1 MSKKKYVKIK
11 KPGPPQPAVVKKPG
25 TGSKQSLLPWLLA
38 ALGVTAI
45 CLFPML
51 QNEFTNWD
59 DQYYVLNNRLLK
71 GPDWQGIFTE
81 PVVSNYHPVT
91 MLSLALN
98 YSISQL
104 DPFSYLLFN
113 YLLHLLNT
121 ALVFYFIYKISGAK
135 IEVAFLTALI
145 FGIHPLHVESVA
157 WIAERKDVL
166 YTVFFLL
173 SLLQYWRFLETEK
186 RRALWISLV
195 FFILSLLSKPAATI
209 LPLVLILLDY
219 WKGRPINRRS
229 LVEKIPF
236 FAAAL
241 ILGLYTYSIQSRG
254 AIAGF
259 DLYPLWV
266 RPFFGCY
273 TLMIYTIRFFIPY
286 PLSAFHPY
294 PSPDDLGSFVLIS
307 PLFVVGL
314 FYFLWRFRKNKTIMF
329 GILFFIVNLLLIL
342 QVLSIGFTIV
352 SERYT
357 YVPYIG
363 LAFMISMLLYDL
375 RYKFKNSIIITA
387 GLVAVVFGFITFQR
401 TKIWKNGGTLWNDVI
416 SKFPDAPMPR
426 TGRAGYLSQ
435 IAAELGPQ
443 MTSTKDS
450 LYSIALADCNHAV
463 KISPNEPIAYEKRGL
478 IYTVMKRDTQAMA
491 DATTLIRLQPVNAM
505 GYYIRGMV
513 YLRSNEPQK
522 SLDNFNQSLA
532 LKPYNDFVLDARGS
546 LLVNSFQ
553 RYGDALNDFNKAISI
568 SPLKGGFYMNRSIC
582 YYKMGNIDM
591 AKADAQKAIQYKA
604 QISDYYKGL
613 LDAHK

>member
-236 FAAAL
+236 F
-241 ILGLYTYSIQSRG
+241 SS
-254 AIAGF
+254 
-259 DLYPLWV
+259 
-266 RPFFGCY
+266 
-273 TLMIYTIRFFIPY
+273 
-286 PLSAFHPY
+286 S
-294 PSPDDLGSFVLIS
+294 S
-307 PLFVVGL
+307 
-314 FYFLWRFRKNKTIMF
+314 
-329 GILFFIVNLLLIL
+329 
-342 QVLSIGFTIV
+342 
-352 SERYT
+352 
-357 YVPYIG
+357 
-363 LAFMISMLLYDL
+363 
-375 RYKFKNSIIITA
+375 
-387 GLVAVVFGFITFQR
+387 
-401 TKIWKNGGTLWNDVI
+401 
-416 SKFPDAPMPR
+416 
-426 TGRAGYLSQ
+426 
-435 IAAELGPQ
+435 
-443 MTSTKDS
+443 
-450 LYSIALADCNHAV
+450 
-463 KISPNEPIAYEKRGL
+463 
-478 IYTVMKRDTQAMA
+478 
-491 DATTLIRLQPVNAM
+491 
-505 GYYIRGMV
+505 YIRP
-513 YLRSNEPQK
+513 LH
-522 SLDNFNQSLA
+522 LFNTIE
-532 LKPYNDFVLDARGS
+532 RGYC
-546 LLVNSFQ
+546 
-553 RYGDALNDFNKAISI
+553 RI
-568 SPLKGGFYMNRSIC
+568 
-582 YYKMGNIDM
+582 
-591 AKADAQKAIQYKA
+591 
-604 QISDYYKGL
+604 
-613 LDAHK
+613 